1 MFQLISYSYIIK
13 TEKDRL
19 IFPNMEQ
26 SANSEIGKLAGY
38 GAQLKK
44 WSIQI
49 PQKTLSYNEF
59 CEMLESY
66 EEIFKRNLDNE
77 VVRK

>member
-13 TEKDRL
+13 AEKDGL
-19 IFPNMEQ
+19 IFPSMGQ
-26 SANSEIGKLAGY
+26 SVNSEIGKLAGY

-49 PQKTLSYNEF
+49 PQKTLSYNEC
-59 CEMLESY
+59 CEMLESSG
-66 EEIFKRNLDNE
+66 EIFKRNLDNE